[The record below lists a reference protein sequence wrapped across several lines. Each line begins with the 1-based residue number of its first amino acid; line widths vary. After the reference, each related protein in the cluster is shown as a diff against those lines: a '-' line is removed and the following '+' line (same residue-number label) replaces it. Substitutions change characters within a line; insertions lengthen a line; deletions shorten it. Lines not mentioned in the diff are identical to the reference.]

1 MKSFYSNARI
11 LTRPVTAGWT
21 GGGLAPIPGQ
31 SGKRNRRIG
40 LGACTRGRTL
50 QELGRPFPFPLL
62 GERELPQVPQSPAS
76 PSHPRPFLARPSLG
90 GHVSPSGS
98 KVRASC
104 GRASPWEGC
113 AGGGHGSGPQPCR
126 ARVGRGEVPARQ
138 ATPQLGALWAGGR
151 GEAGPGKPPG
161 RAPERRAGPLLLG
174 RKARPAPPRARGRQ
188 RPLLVTPRS

>member
-1 MKSFYSNARI
+1 MAWPPSQAR
-11 LTRPVTAGWT
+11 LWSR
-21 GGGLAPIPGQ
+21 
-31 SGKRNRRIG
+31 KRNRRIG
-40 LGACTRGRTL
+40 LGARTRGRTL
-50 QELGRPFPFPLL
+50 PELGRPFPCPLP

-104 GRASPWEGC
+104 GWASPWEGC

-138 ATPQLGALWAGGR
+138 TTPQLGALRAGGR

-161 RAPERRAGPLLLG
+161 RAPELRAGPCCWG
-174 RKARPAPPRARGRQ
+174 EKRARPRPEPAGAAPSAGDASELRRDPAR
-188 RPLLVTPRS
+188 T